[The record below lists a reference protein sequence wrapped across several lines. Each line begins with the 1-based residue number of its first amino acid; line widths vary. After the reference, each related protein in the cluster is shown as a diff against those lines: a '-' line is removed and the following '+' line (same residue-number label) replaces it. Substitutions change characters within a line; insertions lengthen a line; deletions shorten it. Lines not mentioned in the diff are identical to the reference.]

1 MTEFETAVMQ
11 ELSEIKSVSAATAQQ
26 VVSLESRLFN
36 GGSGVVQ
43 TIQSDIQEIKA
54 DRKTDEKW
62 ERLHNVLHYSL
73 TPLVV
78 TIHSIARH
86 FGVNI

>member
-54 DRKTDEKW
+54 DRKSDERW
-62 ERLHNVLHYSL
+62 TRFHNLAHYTL

-78 TIHSIARH
+78 TLHSIARH

>member
-43 TIQSDIQEIKA
+43 TIQSDIQEIKS

>member
-54 DRKTDEKW
+54 DRKTDERW
-62 ERLHNVLHYSL
+62 ERLHNILHYSL